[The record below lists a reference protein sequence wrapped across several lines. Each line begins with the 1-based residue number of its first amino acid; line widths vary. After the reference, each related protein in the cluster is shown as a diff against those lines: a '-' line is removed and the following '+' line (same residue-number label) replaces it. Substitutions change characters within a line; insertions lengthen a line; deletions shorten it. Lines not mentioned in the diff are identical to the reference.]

1 MMKTALYVA
10 ISMLA
15 TADAAGSG
23 KPAPKKDVLG
33 CQPERLYFP
42 AYDDK
47 ACTQIASSKKY
58 PTLETK

>member
-15 TADAAGSG
+15 TADAAGST
-23 KPAPKKDVLG
+23 KPATKKDVLG

-42 AYDDK
+42 AYDDG
-47 ACTQIASSKKY
+47 ACKKMAESKKY
-58 PTLETK
+58 PTLTT